1 MKNFRFILAVLT
13 LCFFAASAFAQSNT
27 GSLVGT
33 VVDQKGAVVSG
44 ANVTIIDNATT
55 KERSITASGEGTFT
69 APQLNVGTYTVKI
82 TAPGFKTY
90 TATELKIDI
99 GKEYSLN
106 VALEPG
112 GVSENVTVVAG
123 ADVVNS
129 TSAELSTTVGKRQI
143 EELPLNGRNP
153 LALIGLQAGTAA
165 NGATNT
171 TINGQQSSF
180 TNITKDGINIQ
191 DNFIRSNA
199 TDFSPDRPNVDDV
212 GEFTIS
218 TQNAGAEKGYGS
230 SQVEFVTPRGS
241 SDFHGAAFI
250 YNRNSKFAANTF
262 INNKSGN
269 NLNGT
274 AKVPRPFLNRNQ
286 FGGKLSGPMP
296 LPRFGEGGAST
307 YKNKGFFFGSWERFR
322 LRQSTTTTRTV
333 FQNAAAKTG
342 VFTYTDST
350 GALRTLNIM
359 TAMGLPIDSLIASR
373 ILPNVPSAGN
383 NTTLG
388 DGLNST
394 GLSFSQTQNQDR
406 DKYTFRFD
414 VEASSRN
421 SFSAIIDR
429 GTELNQRTDID
440 TGGFNTTP
448 FGFQGSDRQSA
459 VFSWRYSPTN
469 SLTNE
474 VRGGWF
480 FSLPIFDRFN
490 EPTDFFL
497 TLPFISSPESVFQAQ
512 GRDTHQWT
520 FSDNAVWVKGEH
532 SIRFG
537 GQAQLFKVFSFGP
550 PAFANSSIP
559 TLTIG
564 TGTATPALAAGQF
577 PGGIS
582 TNQLANANAML
593 GLLGGFINGANLTFN
608 ATSTTSGF
616 VPRALQARNL
626 RYENYSGYVADSW
639 RVSPHLTLN
648 LGARYELYSP
658 VKERDR
664 LALEPV
670 IADLNN
676 PLASILNPNGT
687 YNFVGTNAGDNKFF
701 LTDKNNFAPVLSF
714 AWSPSFKNSL
724 LGSLFP
730 GEGRTVIRG
739 GYRISYVND
748 EFVRGADNALSNAGL
763 TTTVTRTG
771 LNLRTAGGAPA
782 FTTPTF
788 QVPRTYAQNNALAAS
803 FGTVFGI
810 DPHLQVPMTQE
821 WNIGIQR
828 EIGFQTV
835 FEVRYVGGMSNNLIR
850 GTDFNQ
856 VDIRDNGFAADF
868 LRAFNNCVAQGATL
882 AGTGTP
888 LSKCTDPRFNAAI
901 PGSVPLTVFPNLG
914 GAGLLTNATV
924 LGQIKA
930 GTPADLAIIYIQN
943 ALAGTVP
950 FLPNPNTGVGDLLNN
965 SAKYRYNGL
974 QAEVRRRFANGLQFQ
989 ANYTFQKTLTDTGGV
1004 GQTNFDPV
1012 LDNRNLALEYQRA
1025 DYDAAHVFNL
1035 NALYELPFGKGKH
1048 FLNQGGAVDK
1058 VLGGW
1063 QVTSIVQIA
1072 TGAPFM
1078 ILDARGTLNR
1088 AGRSGR
1094 QTANTNL
1101 TKQQV
1106 KDLIGIFRTPC
1117 GVYFINP
1124 TVLNINQSALQAG
1137 NCSAAALGTGRGSEG
1152 FGIAPFAGQVFFS
1165 VPPGQTGNMER
1176 NFLNGPLYANWDA
1189 GIIKNIPL
1197 DFVKEGMRFQIR
1209 GEAFN
1214 VLNRAN
1220 FFIGNVSGVPS
1231 GTSFTI
1237 GSTNFG
1243 KVNSTFGSRIVQFVG
1258 RLEF

>member
-13 LCFFAASAFAQSNT
+13 ICLFAASAFAQSNT

-33 VVDQKGAVVSG
+33 VVDQQGAVVSG
-44 ANVTIIDNATT
+44 ANVVVIDNATNT
-55 KERSITASGEGTFT
+55 ERTVQASSEGTFT
-69 APQLNVGTYTVKI
+69 VAQLNVGTYTVKI
-82 TAPGFKTY
+82 TATGFKTY
-90 TATELKIDI
+90 TATQLKIDI

-129 TSAELSTTVGKRQI
+129 TSAELSTTVGQRQI

-153 LALIGLQAGTAA
+153 LALIGLQAGTAS
-165 NGATNT
+165 NGATST

-180 TNITKDGINIQ
+180 TNVTKDGINIQ

-262 INNKSGN
+262 VNNKSG
-269 NLNGT
+269 T
-274 AKVPRPFLNRNQ
+274 RRPFLNRNQ
-286 FGGKLSGPMP
+286 FGGKLSGPIP

-322 LRQSTTTTRTV
+322 LRQSITTTRTILLP
-333 FQNAAAKTG
+333 NARSG
-342 VFTYTDST
+342 LFTYRDNAGVVRS
-350 GALRTLNIM
+350 LNVL
-359 TAMGLPIDSLIASR
+359 TAAGVAPDARIASR
-373 ILPNVPSAGN
+373 ILPNVPTAGN
-383 NTTLG
+383 NGSVG
-388 DGLNST
+388 DGLNTT

-414 VEASSRN
+414 VEANSRN

-429 GTELNQRTDID
+429 GTEINQRPDVD
-440 TGGFNTTP
+440 NGGFNTTP

-469 SLTNE
+469 SLSNE

-480 FSLPIFDRFN
+480 FSLPVFDRN
-490 EPTDFFL
+490 NQPTDFFL
-497 TLPFISSPESVFQAQ
+497 TLPLISSPESTFERQ

-520 FSDNAVWVKGEH
+520 FADNAVWVKGKH

-537 GQAQLFKVFSFGP
+537 GQAQLFRVMPFGP

-559 TLTIG
+559 TLTVG
-564 TGTATPALAAGQF
+564 TGTATPGLNSGAF

-582 TNQLANANAML
+582 ATQLGNANALL
-593 GLLGGFINGANLTFN
+593 GLLGGFFTSSAQSFN

-616 VPRALQARNL
+616 VKGAIPVRNL
-626 RYENYSGYVADSW
+626 RYENYSGYLADSW
-639 RVSPHLTLN
+639 RVSPRLTLN
-648 LGARYELYSP
+648 LGGRYELYTP
-658 VKERDR
+658 IKERDR
-664 LALEPV
+664 LGLEPV
-670 IADLNN
+670 ISDLNN
-676 PLASILNPNGT
+676 PIASLLNPSGT
-687 YNFVGTNAGDNKFF
+687 YNFVGTNSGSNKFF
-701 LTDKNNFAPVLSF
+701 RTDKNNFAPILSF
-714 AWSPSFKNSL
+714 AWSPNFKNSL
-724 LGSLFP
+724 LGGIFP

-748 EFVRGADNALSNAGL
+748 EFVRGADNAISGNQGL
-763 TTTVTRTG
+763 TQGVSLVN
-771 LNLRTAGGAPA
+771 LNGRLASGPPSTSAPA
-782 FTTPTF
+782 F
-788 QVPRTYAQNNALAAS
+788 QVPRTFVQNNALAGN

-810 DPHLQVPMTQE
+810 DPNLQVPMTQE
-821 WNIGIQR
+821 WNIGVQR
-828 EIGFQTV
+828 EIGFQSV
-835 FEVRYVGGMSNNLIR
+835 FEIRFVSGRSNNLIR
-850 GTDFNQ
+850 GIDYNQ
-856 VDIRDNGFAADF
+856 TEIFANGFLADFERARRNLSRFNNPACNAADVIARSCE
-868 LRAFNNCVAQGATL
+868 L
-882 AGTGTP
+882 
-888 LSKCTDPRFNAAI
+888 
-901 PGSVPLTVFPNLG
+901 LTVFPLIEAG
-914 GAGLLTNATV
+914 GLLSNATIRTQIAQ
-924 LGQIKA
+924 GQVA
-930 GTPADLAIIYIQN
+930 NLANVYVTNQFGN
-943 ALAGTVP
+943 SSQL
-950 FLPNPNTGVGDLLNN
+950 FLPNPNTGVADLLSN
-965 SAKYRYNGL
+965 SAKYRYNSL

-1012 LDNRNLALEYQRA
+1012 LTLNNIKLEYQRA
-1025 DYDAAHVFNL
+1025 DYDAAHVFNF
-1035 NALYELPFGKGKH
+1035 NGIYELPFGKGRH
-1048 FLNQGGAVDK
+1048 FLNQGGTVNTI
-1058 VLGGW
+1058 LGGW
-1063 QVTSIVQIA
+1063 QFTSIVQIA
-1072 TGAPFM
+1072 TGAPFS
-1078 ILDARGTLNR
+1078 ILDTRGTLNR
-1088 AGRSGR
+1088 AARSAR
-1094 QTANTNL
+1094 QTANTSL
-1101 TKQQV
+1101 SKQEV
-1106 KDLIGIFRTPC
+1106 KKLVGIFRTPC

-1124 TVLNINQSALQAG
+1124 AVLNINQANLQAG
-1137 NCSAAALGTGRGSEG
+1137 NCTALGSQRGAEG
-1152 FGIAPFAGQVFFS
+1152 VDTTPFSGQVFFNS
-1165 VPPGQTGNMER
+1165 RPGFTGNMER
-1176 NFLNGPLYANWDA
+1176 NFLNGPLYINWDA
-1189 GIIKNIPL
+1189 GIFKNIPL

-1220 FFIGNVSGVPS
+1220 FFIGNVSGVPA
-1231 GTSFTI
+1231 GTSFDI
-1237 GSTNFG
+1237 NSTNFG
-1243 KVNSTFGSRIVQFVG
+1243 KVNSTFTPRIIQFVG

>member
-1 MKNFRFILAVLT
+1 MKNFRFILAVLA
-13 LCFFAASAFAQSNT
+13 LCLFAASAFAQSNT

-33 VVDQKGAVVSG
+33 VVDQTNAAVSG
-44 ANVTIIDNATT
+44 ANITIIDNATGR
-55 KERSITASGEGTFT
+55 ERTITASGEGTFT
-69 APQLNVGTYTVKI
+69 APQLEVSTYTVKI

-153 LALIGLQAGTAA
+153 LGLIGLQAGTAS
-165 NGATNT
+165 NGATST

-230 SQVEFVTPRGS
+230 SQVELLTPRGS

-262 INNKSGN
+262 INNKN
-269 NLNGT
+269 DT
-274 AKVPRPFLNRNQ
+274 RRPFLNRNQ

-296 LPRFGEGGAST
+296 LPKFGEGGAST
-307 YKNKGFFFGSWERFR
+307 YKDKGFFFGSWERFR
-322 LRQSTTTTRTV
+322 LRQSTTVTRTILLP
-333 FQNAAAKTG
+333 AARTG
-342 VFTYTDST
+342 LFTYTDSA
-350 GALRTLNIM
+350 GAVRTLNILT
-359 TAMGLPIDSLIASR
+359 TAGVGIDPLIASR
-373 ILPNVPSAGN
+373 ILPNVPTAGN
-383 NTTLG
+383 STSVGDSVNT
-388 DGLNST
+388 T

-406 DKYTFRFD
+406 DKFSFRFD
-414 VEASSRN
+414 VEANSKN

-429 GTELNQRTDID
+429 GTELNQRPDID
-440 TGGFNTTP
+440 TGGFNTAP
-448 FGFQGSDRQSA
+448 FGFQGSDRQSV
-459 VFSWRYSPTN
+459 VFAWRSSPTN

-497 TLPFISSPESVFQAQ
+497 TLPLISSPESVFQAQ

-520 FSDNAVWVKGEH
+520 FADNAVWVKGEH

-559 TLTIG
+559 TLTIA
-564 TGTATPALAAGQF
+564 TGTATPTLLSSQF

-582 TNQLANANAML
+582 SAQLANANGLLA
-593 GLLGGFINGANLTFN
+593 LLGGIVSGANLTFN

-616 VPRALQARNL
+616 VPGALQARNL
-626 RYENYSGYVADSW
+626 VYENYSGYVADSW
-639 RVSPHLTLN
+639 RASPRLTLN
-648 LGARYELYSP
+648 LGVRYELYTP

-670 IADLNN
+670 ITNLDD

-687 YNFVGTNAGDNKFF
+687 YNFVGTNAGGNKFF
-701 LTDKNNFAPVLSF
+701 KTDKNNFAPVLSF
-714 AWSPSFKNSL
+714 AWSPTFKNSM
-724 LGSLFP
+724 LGSLLP

-763 TTTVTRTG
+763 TTGVTRTG

-788 QVPRTYAQNNALAAS
+788 QVPRTYAQNNALAAN

-810 DPHLQVPMTQE
+810 DPNLQVPMTKE

-828 EIGFQTV
+828 EIGFQSV
-835 FEVRYVGGMSNNLIR
+835 IEVRYVGGMSNNLIR
-850 GTDFNQ
+850 GLDFNQ
-856 VDIRDNGFAADF
+856 VDVRANGFAADF

-882 AGTGTP
+882 PGAGTP
-888 LSKCTDPRFNAAI
+888 LSKCTNPNFNPAI
-901 PGSVPLTVFPNLG
+901 PGSVPLTVFPNLVAG
-914 GAGLLTNATV
+914 GLLTNGTV

-930 GTPADLAIIYIQN
+930 GIPADLAIIYIQN
-943 ALAGTVP
+943 ALTGTVP
-950 FLPNPNTGVGDLLNN
+950 FLANPNAGVADLLNN

-989 ANYTFQKTLTDTGGV
+989 ANYTFQKTLTNTGGV

-1012 LDNRNLALEYQRA
+1012 LDLQNLALEYQRA
-1025 DYDAAHVFNL
+1025 DYDAAHVFNF
-1035 NALYELPFGKGKH
+1035 NGIYELPFGKGRR
-1048 FLNQGGAVDK
+1048 FMNSGGAVDK

-1063 QVTSIVQIA
+1063 QFTSIVQIA

-1078 ILDARGTLNR
+1078 ITDPRGTLNR
-1088 AGRSGR
+1088 AGRSAR
-1094 QTANTNL
+1094 QSAITNL
-1101 TKQQV
+1101 SKQQV
-1106 KDLIGIFRTPC
+1106 KDLVGIFRTPC

-1124 TVLNINQSALQAG
+1124 AVLNINQANLQAG
-1137 NCSAAALGTGRGSEG
+1137 NCTALGSGRASEG
-1152 FGIAPFAGQVFFS
+1152 FGITPFAGQVFFS

-1176 NFLNGPLYANWDA
+1176 NFLNGPMYINWDA

-1220 FFIGNVSGVPS
+1220 FFIGNVSGTPA
-1231 GTSFTI
+1231 GTSFAI